1 MLPTPFLL
9 SMWVIHKNIFYNKFE
24 IGIILHVMQ
33 KIFRYTVRVYMY
45 TTSSHPR
52 ASVVRPIKK
61 YEYNHGNCLSDIQNV
76 YKFKTNGIRDA
87 IQ

>member
-1 MLPTPFLL
+1 
-9 SMWVIHKNIFYNKFE
+9 
-24 IGIILHVMQ
+24 
-33 KIFRYTVRVYMY
+33 MY